1 MALSEKTKTWLTKQ
15 NISLKDKTVLVTGS
29 NSGVGLKTIET
40 SLFLG
45 ANVIMVCRNMEKAL
59 NAKNDL
65 LKDYPEANIDIMQI
79 DLSDFSSIDAFAD
92 ALISN
97 KIDIDI
103 FVNNAGTFHKR
114 GVTKDGFEN
123 VIGTNYFGVYR
134 LTEKIIPYLKTLPH
148 KVFYYNTI
156 SVVHKLVKINYKDF
170 YNTKHY
176 EHFRV
181 YSKSKLCLAKYS
193 YDLAKKL
200 EKTNVCVYM
209 IHPGISVTP
218 LGANAF
224 GNVIKILA
232 NALRGVFNSP
242 EKSSLAMVYTLS
254 NNSPTGSITG
264 PSFLEVWGYPKSGKV
279 RRCVKEG
286 ADELISFTES
296 EIYH

>member
-1 MALSEKTKTWLTKQ
+1 MALSDKTKTWLTKQ
-15 NISLKDKTVLVTGS
+15 NISLKEKIVLVTGS

-40 SLFLG
+40 PLFLG
-45 ANVIMVCRNMEKAL
+45 ADVIMACRNMEKAI
-59 NAKNDL
+59 NAKIDL
-65 LKDYPEANIDIMQI
+65 LKDYPEAKIDIMQI
-79 DLSDFSSIDAFAD
+79 DLSDFSSIDEFAEN
-92 ALISN
+92 LISN

-103 FVNNAGTFHKR
+103 FVNNAGIFHKR

-134 LTEKIIPYLKTLPH
+134 LTEKIIPYLKSLPH
-148 KVFYYNTI
+148 RVYYFNTI

-176 EHFRV
+176 GHFRV

-193 YDLAKKL
+193 YGLAK
-200 EKTNVCVYM
+200 EIENTNVSVYM

-224 GNVIKILA
+224 GKVIKILA

-254 NNSPTGSITG
+254 NNLPTGSITG
-264 PSFLEVWGYPKSGKV
+264 PSFLEVWGYPKSGII

-296 EIYH
+296 EINR